1 PIYFCRI
8 LKKIGVMQINH
19 CFHIYSF
26 CILFLILGQPAAQA
40 QAEDLGIFAFG
51 HSLIDHRPPRVQT
64 PSDETTIFHWMSL
77 LAEADDKNFS
87 AGGKYGFLPQ
97 HAMLPPFSQWAYDI
111 VDPVWESDEE
121 SFADSK
127 ISTVLITAGNF
138 MQWQG
143 PGEEYPSD
151 PGVTPISAT
160 ETIVDWVLDQDPEY
174 RIYIYENWPDMSP
187 FLSNGFPPDRTELDA
202 YADYTRG
209 DFHEWWIQYQDAL
222 LQSRPAA
229 EVRMIPVGPILHE
242 IFDAFVPRDV
252 DLQEFYEDDAPHG
265 RASLYFM
272 AAMISYSAICQKPL
286 PGNFNPPT
294 IIHSSIRDNYAGIAQ
309 LIWEEL
315 MDFNDATGKSRVFFQ
330 TTSSEDIHHG
340 IELTL
345 FPNPTNGMI
354 SIVNERPE
362 INLRVYDQSGHLRLE
377 RDLASG
383 RTALQ
388 LPLSSGVYLLE
399 FSDEQTG
406 FVKSEKLMV
415 R

>member
-1 PIYFCRI
+1 MQLMNYF
-8 LKKIGVMQINH
+8 KT
-19 CFHIYSF
+19 YSA
-26 CILFLILGQPAAQA
+26 CILLLILGHSVAQA

-51 HSLIDHRPPRVQT
+51 HSLIDHRPPLIPT

-77 LAEADDKNFS
+77 LADADAKAFS

-97 HAMLPPFSQWAYDI
+97 HAILPPFSQWGYDI
-111 VDPVWESDEE
+111 VDPVWESDLE
-121 SFADSK
+121 SFRESK
-127 ISTVLITAGNF
+127 INTVFITAGNF
-138 MQWQG
+138 MQLQS
-143 PGEEYPSD
+143 PDQEYPSD
-151 PGVTPISAT
+151 PGVSPISAT
-160 ETIVDWVLDQDPEY
+160 ETIVDWVLDQDEED

-187 FLSNGFPPDRTELDA
+187 YLAGGFPPSRSEHDA

-222 LQSRPAA
+222 LQSRPHA
-229 EVRMIPVGPILHE
+229 EVRMIPVGPIMHE

-286 PGNFNPPT
+286 PANFTPPM
-294 IIHSSIRDNYAGIAQ
+294 IISESVRNNYEAISQ

-315 MDFNDATGKSRVFFQ
+315 MVFNDATGKSRVFFE
-330 TTSSEDIHHG
+330 TTPSEEIGHH
-340 IELTL
+340 IELTI
-345 FPNPTNGMI
+345 FPNPTHGMI
-354 SIVNERPE
+354 SIVHERPE
-362 INLRVYDQSGHLRLE
+362 INLKVYDQSGQLRLDRE
-377 RDLASG
+377 VGHG
-383 RTALQ
+383 RTELQ
-388 LPLSSGVYLLE
+388 LTLSSGVYLLE
-399 FSDEQTG
+399 ISDQQTG